1 MKKLLLI
8 PILLL
13 AFSAHAQQKQNL
25 TAQSTVCQTAASC
38 LAVPVLQYQG
48 GATFTLTG
56 TFSGTVQFEASGDGG
71 TTWVALNVTPSN
83 SSTAVSSA
91 TTAGTWQANVVGYTN
106 VRERVSTYSSGTV
119 VASIVVSTVS
129 ARGGSG
135 GGGAPVSLTATS
147 PIVVAPSPTTGTG
160 VISCPTCTTSAPTL
174 NQVLNPTADKTFAMP
189 DSIVS
194 FKNTGAAFNYDG
206 ELELAPNVST
216 FKITYGPDALGE
228 SAGIVFNSTVGSLA
242 TKWSIISNEAFD
254 DLHSFSLSDNSG
266 SHKWY
271 MKQGATGAIYF
282 QQSGGNV
289 GIGVDPAGSPAS
301 KLEVVGTTTSTGYAT
316 TTNCAN
322 GATPAVCAA
331 AASGAVAIPTGVNP
345 TLVVNTSAVTAS
357 SRIFLAIDESLTIA
371 ATTCNTT
378 LSTLVQPVV
387 TARSAGVSF
396 TIQIGSTLAT
406 NPACVSY
413 FLVN

>member
-1 MKKLLLI
+1 MIKIILKGGNMKKLLLI

-13 AFSAHAQQKQNL
+13 AVSAHAQQKQNL

-106 VRERVSTYSSGTV
+106 VRERVSTYTSGTA

-135 GGGAPVSLTATS
+135 GGGGA
-147 PIVVAPSPTTGTG
+147 
-160 VISCPTCTTSAPTL
+160 APTL